1 MFNFFRKKEQPKE
14 VEEQPI
20 KFRAEEALM
29 DNPSFSL
36 LLQLNQDTGEYI
48 FAIDAN
54 DKSVESAEMTA
65 TLICN
70 LVHGELNPVLIDA
83 ISNYAEEETEKTHVF
98 WGEWGRRKIARAF
111 RTKSQELFKVC
122 SLLPRE
128 IACCFSSFCF
138 GSPSLFTETVF
149 FVCFLLAVLTP
160 KHVSRFP

>member
-1 MFNFFRKKEQPKE
+1 MFKFFRKKEQPIEEK

-36 LLQLNQDTGEYI
+36 LLQLNQETGEYI

-83 ISNYAEEETEKTHVF
+83 ISNYAEEEAEKTFTEATLSF
-98 WGEWGRRKIARAF
+98 WKEYEVQILDALQEQVKELEKEKKRKIDPTRIF
-111 RTKSQELFKVC
+111 NIRGEKNE
-122 SLLPRE
+122 R
-128 IACCFSSFCF
+128 
-138 GSPSLFTETVF
+138 
-149 FVCFLLAVLTP
+149 
-160 KHVSRFP
+160 

>member
-1 MFNFFRKKEQPKE
+1 MFKFFRKKEQPIEEE

-54 DKSVESAEMTA
+54 DKSVSSAEMTA

-70 LVHGELNPVLIDA
+70 LVHGELNEVLIDA
-83 ISNYAEEETEKTHVF
+83 IKNYAESEDEQVFTEATLSF
-98 WGEWGRRKIARAF
+98 WKEYEIQILDALQEQVKELEKEKKRKIDP
-111 RTKSQELFKVC
+111 TKIFNIRGEKN
-122 SLLPRE
+122 E
-128 IACCFSSFCF
+128 
-138 GSPSLFTETVF
+138 
-149 FVCFLLAVLTP
+149 
-160 KHVSRFP
+160 

>member
-1 MFNFFRKKEQPKE
+1 MFKFFRKKEQPIEEE

-54 DKSVESAEMTA
+54 DKSVSSAEMTA

-70 LVHGELNPVLIDA
+70 LVHGELNEVLIDA
-83 ISNYAEEETEKTHVF
+83 ISNYAETEEERTFAETTLIFWKEYETKIMEALQEQVKELEK
-98 WGEWGRRKIARAF
+98 EKKRKIDPTRIF
-111 RTKSQELFKVC
+111 NIRGEKNE
-122 SLLPRE
+122 R
-128 IACCFSSFCF
+128 
-138 GSPSLFTETVF
+138 
-149 FVCFLLAVLTP
+149 
-160 KHVSRFP
+160 